1 MAFLLKQMTQKKIL
15 LPKLLGREM
24 EPIKFGDIC
33 QLSVVALT
41 TMKTNPF
48 LRNCLDIGN

>member
-1 MAFLLKQMTQKKIL
+1 MV

-24 EPIKFGDIC
+24 DQIKFGDIS

-48 LRNCLDIGN
+48 LQNCLDIGN